1 MTILVLNQNVHNLN
15 DELDEDDRKLF
26 CADLRSDLPDWEKF
40 WIDYLK
46 GIRHFV
52 LKNDPNSIE
61 WCRTK
66 YKIYQIMDFF
76 AKAILVFICFKLL
89 TFLYSL

>member
-1 MTILVLNQNVHNLN
+1 MLNQNVHSLN
-15 DELDEDDRKLF
+15 DELGEDDRKLF
-26 CADLRSDLPDWEKF
+26 SADLRSDLPDWEKF

-52 LKNDPNSIE
+52 LKNNPDSIE

-66 YKIYQIMDFF
+66 YQMYQVMDF
-76 AKAILVFICFKLL
+76 LVKTIFVFMCFKLI
-89 TFLYSL
+89 TFFYSL